1 MLIIKETPRDVE
13 KEYQELLIKLKE
25 NPDMEMETDEVFLH
39 RIRVG
44 IANGDIDNESV
55 KVVHT
60 DGTTCNV
67 GKDGRLD
74 RWPLGMF
81 DKFYQYLDQ
90 LLMLSWEKEKKDDGP
105 T

>member
-55 KVVHT
+55 KIVHT
-60 DGTTCNV
+60 DGIVC
-67 GKDGRLD
+67 GIDSCGRLEI
-74 RWPLGMF
+74 WPLGMF
-81 DKFYQYLDQ
+81 DKFDQYLDQ
-90 LLMLSWEKEKKDDGP
+90 LLMLSWEKEKKDGSA
-105 T
+105 

>member
-55 KVVHT
+55 KIVHT
-60 DGTTCNV
+60 DGIVC
-67 GKDGRLD
+67 GIDSCGRLEI
-74 RWPLGMF
+74 WPVGMF
-81 DKFYQYLDQ
+81 DKSEKYLLE
-90 LLMLSWEKEKKDDGP
+90 LLGFPKKEGK
-105 T
+105 

>member
-44 IANGDIDNESV
+44 IANGDIDNESE
-55 KVVHT
+55 KIVHT

-74 RWPLGMF
+74 RWPLDMF
-81 DKFYQYLDQ
+81 DKFDTYLDQ
-90 LLMLSWEKEKKDDGP
+90 LLMLDQEKERK
-105 T
+105 